1 MAIEYTRCTIFMG
14 AGCDT
19 DQYLLV
25 AKVKE
30 GLTVIKRAA
39 QKFDVKD
46 LILGSQVSWRLGN
59 GIRLRSQTGL
69 RLWRTEMIART

>member
-1 MAIEYTRCTIFMG
+1 MIFRG

-30 GLTVIKRAA
+30 GLTVIKQAA
-39 QKFDVKD
+39 QKFDAED
-46 LILGSQVSWRLGN
+46 LILGN
-59 GIRLRSQTGL
+59 
-69 RLWRTEMIART
+69 